1 MSTGRCLCGDIRFE
15 TSASPAW
22 VAYCHCASCRRHT
35 ASPVACFV
43 NLPLTA
49 VRFSGER
56 ARYVSTPGVTRS
68 HCARCGTPIGYETAK
83 RPDEIDLY
91 VNVFDKPE
99 DFAPG
104 SHGFEAERLPWF
116 DTADRLPRAADGGP
130 AVSPPSRLG
139 GFIID
144 CRTDD
149 LWAAARFWGE
159 ALRLPLAELPGA
171 EGQRY
176 VRLESRCLHIEV
188 QRVDHPSRVH
198 LDIEALDVEEEALR
212 LEALGA
218 TRVAAVH
225 DWIVMQAPDGQRF
238 CIVSRARPAQY

>member
-15 TSASPAW
+15 TSAPPSW

-43 NLPLTA
+43 NLPLAA
-49 VRFSGER
+49 VRFGGER
-56 ARYVSTPGVTRS
+56 ARYLSTPGVTRS
-68 HCARCGTPIGYETAK
+68 HCARCGTPIAYETQK
-83 RPDEIDLY
+83 RPGEIDLY
-91 VNVFDKPE
+91 VNAFESPE

-104 SHGFEAERLPWF
+104 LHVFEAERLPWF
-116 DTADRLPRAADGGP
+116 DTADSLPRAPDGGP
-130 AVSPPSRLG
+130 AESPPSRLG

-144 CRTDD
+144 CRTED
-149 LWAAARFWGE
+149 LWSAARFWGE
-159 ALRLPLAELPGA
+159 ALRLPLTGLPGA

-176 VRLESRCLHIEV
+176 VQLESRGLHIEV

-198 LDIEALDVEEEALR
+198 LDIEALDVEEEARR

-238 CIVSRARPAQY
+238 CIVSRARPAQD

>member
-1 MSTGRCLCGDIRFE
+1 MSTGRCLCGAIRFE
-15 TSASPAW
+15 TRATPAW
-22 VAYCHCASCRRHT
+22 IAYCHCASCRRHT

-43 NLPLTA
+43 NMPLA
-49 VRFSGER
+49 SVQFSGER
-56 ARYVSTPGVTRS
+56 TRYCSSPGVTRS
-68 HCARCGTPIGYETAK
+68 HCARCGTPIAYESDK

-91 VNVFDKPE
+91 VNVFDHPE

-104 SHGFEAERLPWF
+104 LHVFEAERLPWF
-116 DTADRLPRAADGGP
+116 DTADRLPRAPGGE
-130 AVSPPSRLG
+130 AAEAPPSRLG

-149 LWAAARFWGE
+149 LWSAARFWGE
-159 ALRLPLAELPGA
+159 ALRMPLADLPGE

-176 VRLESRCLHIEV
+176 VRLRNPGLHIEV
-188 QRVDHPSRVH
+188 QRVEHPSRVH
-198 LDIEALDVEEEALR
+198 LDIEAADVDAEAQR
-212 LEALGA
+212 LTSLGA

-238 CIVSRARPAQY
+238 CVVPQSRG